1 MGNLESDGKIGVA
14 IIAVDGAVTRGL
26 GLDTAKANGPRRG
39 SARIAATEPRSRRPN
54 PIPSVH
60 CSCSA
65 ASKSSDLTSHKHLQ
79 LTNSSRLFQ
88 ERGRRVTLDREF
100 KERGRGGG
108 SGFGTGWLWLALP
121 LVCQN
126 KGARELE
133 INIKSCYFFFFLI
146 LLLFIHFVLEEK

>member
-39 SARIAATEPRSRRPN
+39 SARIAATEPRSWRPN

-65 ASKSSDLTSHKHLQ
+65 ASKSSDLTSDKHLQ
-79 LTNSSRLFQ
+79 LTDSSRLFQ